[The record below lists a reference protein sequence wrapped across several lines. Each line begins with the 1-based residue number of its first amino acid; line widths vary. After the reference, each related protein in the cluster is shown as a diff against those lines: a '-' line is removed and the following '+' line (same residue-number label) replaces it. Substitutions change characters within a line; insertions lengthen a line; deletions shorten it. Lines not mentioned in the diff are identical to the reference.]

1 MAMKS
6 VLRAG
11 LPGMVLRWGSR
22 LRFPYLFL
30 LMAVLFVFDLAIPD
44 VIPFADEILIGL
56 VTLLLANLKKKNAP
70 IDTAGLPDTDESSDP
85 G

>member
-1 MAMKS
+1 MKKL
-6 VLRAG
+6 LRAG

-30 LMAVLFVFDLAIPD
+30 VTAVLFVIDLAIPD
-44 VIPFADEILIGL
+44 VIPLADEILIGL
-56 VTLLLANLKKKNAP
+56 ATLVLANLKKKSRQPDLAE
-70 IDTAGLPDTDESSDP
+70 LPKENDDARP